1 MCWRGVAWR
10 GVGWV
15 LCFVVVLLFCSQT
28 YLLAQIVCAF
38 LRDGG
43 LLTGVGCV
51 WRVFGG
57 LCVF

>member
-43 LLTGVGCV
+43 C
-51 WRVFGG
+51 
-57 LCVF
+57 